1 MPARPLLAAK
11 GALVASGHR
20 QLDLAARLH
29 VSQRY
34 VNAVLNGR
42 EKAPQRFREAL
53 VDLTG
58 RAERE
63 LFSDDGAGAA

>member
-11 GALVASGHR
+11 GALVASGYR

-42 EKAPQRFREAL
+42 EKPPQRFREAL
-53 VDLTG
+53 AELTG
-58 RAERE
+58 RPERE
-63 LFSDDGAGAA
+63 LFSHDRDGAA

>member
-11 GALVASGHR
+11 AAIIASGHR
-20 QLDLAARLH
+20 QLDLAAKLE

-53 VDLTG
+53 ADLTG
-58 RAERE
+58 RPEQE
-63 LFSDDGAGAA
+63 LFSDDRVGAA